1 MKLDSLV
8 ESGAKE
14 LGPRFN
20 LVGVLP
26 TVMLFLFVLALYW
39 SSAPQHEP
47 DVRAVVEKIEK
58 IGGKEGIMLALGVLL
73 FALLIQPLQL
83 SLVRLLEGYWD
94 VPLLPSVGALF
105 SRPGIAW
112 HRKRRGKLNAQTR
125 LAKHP
130 EDATPTDKAR
140 MAAADWRLRRYYPA
154 AHRLLPTALGNALRA
169 AEDVPYQR
177 YRLDAVV
184 IWPRLY
190 PLLPQNMIAILT
202 DRRNQLDLA
211 VRFCA
216 VFLLCAI
223 ISVFFLYRHGW
234 WLLVPVLMLLLARLS
249 YRGAVSAAVAYGE
262 SVQSAFDLYRFEL
275 HKALRMPAP
284 CYLQAEKKTNQLIT
298 SFLRQGIDDELELL
312 PYDTAAPKNKTV

>member
-14 LGPRFN
+14 LGPRFS

-39 SSAPQHEP
+39 SNAPEHEP
-47 DVRAVVEKIEK
+47 DLRAVVEKVEQ
-58 IGGKEGIMLALGVLL
+58 IGGKEGVMLALGILL
-73 FALLIQPLQL
+73 FALLLQPLQL
-83 SLVRLLEGYWD
+83 SLVRLLEGYWHL
-94 VPLLPSVGALF
+94 PLLPSVGALL
-105 SRPGIAW
+105 SWPGIAW
-112 HRKRRGKLNAQTR
+112 HRKRRSQLKAQTQ
-125 LAKHP
+125 LPIKLK
-130 EDATPTDKAR
+130 DATPTDKAG

-154 AHRLLPTALGNALRA
+154 PDRLLPTALGNVLRA

-190 PLLPQNMIAILT
+190 PLLPQNMIGILT

-211 VRFCA
+211 ARFCA
-216 VFLLCAI
+216 IFLLCAI
-223 ISVFFLYRHGW
+223 ISLFFLYRHGW

-249 YRGAVSAAVAYGE
+249 YRGAVAAAVAYGE

-275 HKALRMPAP
+275 YKALRMPTP
-284 CYLQAEKKTNQLIT
+284 SNLQAEKKTNQLIT
-298 SFLRQGIDDELELL
+298 GFLRQGIDDELELL
-312 PYDTAAPKNKTV
+312 LYDKASPKN

>member
-20 LVGVLP
+20 LVGVFP

-39 SSAPQHEP
+39 SGAPQHEP
-47 DVRAVVEKIEK
+47 DLGVVVEKVEQ
-58 IGGKEGIMLALGVLL
+58 IGGKEGLMLALGVLL

-83 SLVRLLEGYWD
+83 SLVRFLEGYWD
-94 VPLLPSVGALF
+94 LPLLPSVGTLF

-112 HRKRRGKLNAQTR
+112 HRKRRDRLKAQTQLR
-125 LAKHP
+125 KKL

-140 MAAADWRLRRYYPA
+140 MASADWHLRRYYPA
-154 AHRLLPTALGNALRA
+154 PHRLLPTALGNALRA

-190 PLLPQNMIAILT
+190 PLLPQNMIGILT

-211 VRFCA
+211 ARFCA

-223 ISVFFLYRHGW
+223 ISFFFYYRHGW
-234 WLLVPVLMLLLARLS
+234 WLLVPVLMLLLTRLS

-262 SVQSAFDLYRFEL
+262 SVQSAFDFYRFEL

-284 CYLQAEKKTNQLIT
+284 SNLQAEKKTNQLIT
-298 SFLRQGIDDELELL
+298 SFFRQGLDDELELL
-312 PYDTAAPKNKTV
+312 PYNTTAPKE